1 MKILLKKKKKISKNT
16 EHYKNLSED
25 IQNKLAEYQ
34 KNVIEWGKI
43 PYYNYKRVF

>member
-1 MKILLKKKKKISKNT
+1 MKILLKKKKKIGKNT

-34 KNVIEWGKI
+34 KKCYRMRKNTLL
-43 PYYNYKRVF
+43 